1 MQHRQATCTVGAR
14 AGSYGGRLPSTDAFQ
29 NRYKPPLWQ
38 ALAAPVPSAQ
48 LLSGTGMSAITAS
61 ELQQRLSEQLQALSQ
76 VGETLTLRLLELEE
90 RLGSLEEQLLELDI
104 RSEGQGELSAD
115 TGELLA
121 ATEERIARLEDLL
134 ASQGGGGNSGRG
146 SVQPL
151 PLRRPE
157 RNAAAD
163 ATPGSRLTEATYNEG
178 SPDGEPELELD
189 PFPQEEEQPFMDELS
204 A

>member
-1 MQHRQATCTVGAR
+1 
-14 AGSYGGRLPSTDAFQ
+14 
-29 NRYKPPLWQ
+29 
-38 ALAAPVPSAQ
+38 
-48 LLSGTGMSAITAS
+48 MSAITAS

-90 RLGSLEEQLLELDI
+90 RLGGLEEQLLELDC
-104 RSEGQGELSAD
+104 RREDQGELSAD

-134 ASQGGGGNSGRG
+134 TGQASAVPGSRGR
-146 SVQPL
+146 VQPL

-157 RNAAAD
+157 RQAD
-163 ATPGSRLTEATYNEG
+163 DNEG

-189 PFPQEEEQPFMDELS
+189 PFPQEEEQSFMDELS

>member
-1 MQHRQATCTVGAR
+1 
-14 AGSYGGRLPSTDAFQ
+14 
-29 NRYKPPLWQ
+29 
-38 ALAAPVPSAQ
+38 
-48 LLSGTGMSAITAS
+48 MSAITAS

-90 RLGSLEEQLLELDI
+90 RLGGLEEQLLELDS

-134 ASQGGGGNSGRG
+134 TGQPGAMPSNRSR
-146 SVQPL
+146 VQPL

-157 RNAAAD
+157 RHTDEESAARAAAL
-163 ATPGSRLTEATYNEG
+163 ATNNEG
-178 SPDGEPELELD
+178 SLEGEPELELD

>member
-1 MQHRQATCTVGAR
+1 
-14 AGSYGGRLPSTDAFQ
+14 
-29 NRYKPPLWQ
+29 
-38 ALAAPVPSAQ
+38 
-48 LLSGTGMSAITAS
+48 MSAITAS

-90 RLGSLEEQLLELDI
+90 RLGALEEVLLELDS
-104 RSEGQGELSAD
+104 RSGGHDDLSAEA
-115 TGELLA
+115 GEVLA

-134 ASQGGGGNSGRG
+134 TGQAGSMHSSRGR
-146 SVQPL
+146 VQPL

-157 RNAAAD
+157 RQSTAAAAD
-163 ATPGSRLTEATYNEG
+163 AAALARAADPEG

-189 PFPQEEEQPFMDELS
+189 PFPPEEEQPFMDELS

>member
-1 MQHRQATCTVGAR
+1 
-14 AGSYGGRLPSTDAFQ
+14 
-29 NRYKPPLWQ
+29 
-38 ALAAPVPSAQ
+38 
-48 LLSGTGMSAITAS
+48 MSAITAS

-90 RLGSLEEQLLELDI
+90 RLGGLEDQLLELDS

-134 ASQGGGGNSGRG
+134 TGQASPSSGHR
-146 SVQPL
+146 SRVQPL
-151 PLRRPE
+151 PLRRPD
-157 RNAAAD
+157 RDAAHDPAGD
-163 ATPGSRLTEATYNEG
+163 PTAAEAPYNEG
-178 SPDGEPELELD
+178 SPNEEPELELD
-189 PFPQEEEQPFMDELS
+189 PFPLDEEQPFMDELS